1 MKIVQAE
8 MVPSNDSNKKPSFN
22 KLGQTFIDL
31 TEATANIHYVTSV
44 VQQKFGPVHVVVT
57 GDGLKIE
64 DSSGTQGDLHCMV
77 NQALHFNH
85 RGCAF
90 PCILY

>member
-1 MKIVQAE
+1 
-8 MVPSNDSNKKPSFN
+8 MVPCNKKPSFN

-44 VQQKFGPVHVVVT
+44 VQQKIGSDHVVAT

-64 DSSGTQGDLHCMV
+64 DSSGEDSSGTQGELYAWTTKH
-77 NQALHFNH
+77 LIFNH
-85 RGCAF
+85 RGCAY
-90 PCILY
+90 PMQSSLLYT